1 MSKRSK
7 IGVVLPRH
15 WEKAYFGRGGQLGDL
30 DAYLSA
36 KFLPFEINTDLVAD
50 EPNETLIVLALSTD
64 GETVSAEV
72 SDTDLEAIY
81 QAIEAF
87 FAPSLTPSN

>member
-1 MSKRSK
+1 M
-7 IGVVLPRH
+7 
-15 WEKAYFGRGGQLGDL
+15 GDL

-36 KFLPFEINTDLVAD
+36 EFPPFEFNTDLVAD

-72 SDTDLEAIY
+72 SDTELEAIY

-87 FAPSLTPSN
+87 FAPSLSPSN

>member
-1 MSKRSK
+1 MSKRPK
-7 IGVVLPRH
+7 IGVVLPRR
-15 WEKAYFGRGGQLGDL
+15 WEKAYFGRGGKLGDL

-36 KFLPFEINTDLVAD
+36 EFPSFDFNTDLVAD
-50 EPNETLIVLALSTD
+50 EPNESLVVLALSAD

-72 SDTDLEAIY
+72 SDADIEAFY